1 MAEARRRGER
11 LPYRLLPTPLGHGGF
26 AEVFAATHRDGG
38 SEVALKRAKNVPDAA
53 ARLRREIEVQSR
65 LVHPNIM
72 PILDFDPDFTWFV
85 MPRAEGNLEKLRTH
99 LDDEDLATLLL
110 SVLDALEVAHDADLI
125 HRDIAPGNI
134 LALPARQTGRRW
146 VVADWGMVHRPPSTS
161 IPPLTR
167 AGQGMGTDGFAAPE
181 VWTDA
186 TAATPAADVYSVGR
200 VVAWFLTGTWPMP
213 NQNLLPD
220 GKYQHWRGFVRAST
234 EPNVAD
240 RIKTIPALRARFGR
254 VFAIK
259 DQPVEERAA
268 KLVEEMFAGAE
279 GRLRQLADLALDH
292 LDNQDVFIDW
302 LAQAPS
308 QQLRVWVAAEP
319 DAAARLGQTMA
330 RMLNPDSWGDRD
342 PEYIGTPLTFVLLV
356 LSSLVTSGHEALAE
370 DLAEDY
376 FLAVTRCR
384 FAPHRLRSTQW
395 LEVLDEGSGRF
406 VTRAISAHPEVV
418 AYLHQPPGW
427 RAASRS
433 IQQLL
438 ADAGG

>member
-1 MAEARRRGER
+1 M
-11 LPYRLLPTPLGHGGF
+11 
-26 AEVFAATHRDGG
+26 
-38 SEVALKRAKNVPDAA
+38 ALKRAKNVPDAA
-53 ARLRREIEVQSR
+53 ARLQREIEVQSQ
-65 LVHPNIM
+65 LAHPNIM
-72 PILDFDPDFTWFV
+72 PILDFDPDFGWFV
-85 MPRAEGNLEKLRTH
+85 MPRAEGNLENLRAH
-99 LDDEDLATLLL
+99 LDEEDLATLLL
-110 SVLDALEVAHDADLI
+110 SVLDALEVAHDAGLI

-161 IPPLTR
+161 VPPLTR
-167 AGQGMGTDGFAAPE
+167 AGLGMGTDGFAAPE

-200 VVAWFLTGTWPMP
+200 VAAWFLTGTWPKP
-213 NQNLLPD
+213 NQSLLPA

-234 EPNVAD
+234 ELSVRD
-240 RIKTIPALRARFGR
+240 RIKTIADLRDRFQR

-259 DQPVEERAA
+259 DQPVEQRAA

-292 LDNQDVFIDW
+292 LDNQEIFIDW

-319 DAAARLGQTMA
+319 DSAARLGQTMA
-330 RMLNPDSWGDRD
+330 RMLDPDSWGGRD

-356 LSSLVTSGHEALAE
+356 LTSLVTNGQEALAE

-376 FLAVTRCR
+376 FVAVARCGY
-384 FAPHRLRSTQW
+384 APHRVRSTQW
-395 LEVLDEGSGRF
+395 LEGLDEGPGSI
-406 VTRAISAHPEVV
+406 VARAISAHPGVV
-418 AYLHQPPGW
+418 AYLRQPHGW
-427 RAASRS
+427 PTASRS
-433 IQQLL
+433 LRQLL
-438 ADAGG
+438 ADAGV